1 MSKRD
6 LEDNLVRDKS
16 YGKNKQLGI
25 AHDLNTVVASQLV
38 QKRKTVVISFWRRNY
53 PYPPLQKPHMSVHS
67 QYKFS
72 QNISGQQEG
81 QF

>member
-6 LEDNLVRDKS
+6 LEDNLMRDKS

-38 QKRKTVVISFWRRNY
+38 QKKKKPLWFLFEGEIILTLPCRN
-53 PYPPLQKPHMSVHS
+53 PTC
-67 QYKFS
+67 QYTA
-72 QNISGQQEG
+72 NISSART
-81 QF
+81 

>member
-38 QKRKTVVISFWRRNY
+38 QKKKNRCDFFLKEKLSLPSPAET
-53 PYPPLQKPHMSVHS
+53 PHVST
-67 QYKFS
+67 QP
-72 QNISGQQEG
+72 I
-81 QF
+81 